1 MRQAR
6 FDREFAAQPGDA
18 LACRCDADFRS
29 AGLRAG
35 PPPSRTSTSR
45 PPSATKTPFDKNR
58 LLAAPQVQSAAAFR
72 AADELV
78 LKGYSA
84 PATDLTV
91 TTLIATQF
99 KGKTIVP
106 VNPDTDIIQRAKEP
120 GRPP

>member
-1 MRQAR
+1 
-6 FDREFAAQPGDA
+6 
-18 LACRCDADFRS
+18 
-29 AGLRAG
+29 
-35 PPPSRTSTSR
+35 
-45 PPSATKTPFDKNR
+45 
-58 LLAAPQVQSAAAFR
+58 LLGAHQVQSAAAFR

-120 GRPP
+120 GDRRNMPAVE